1 MVLGLFALCYLPG
14 FVSVVVS
21 VKIGMGRIPVVLRDT
36 VVLLIV
42 VQSAL
47 NPIIYMVRSNE
58 FKRAFLKYFG
68 RASVVPQVETNN
80 TRTARSPPSRIELSV
95 VCHVQNDRGEPPL
108 LVPPILETPLA
119 RNLAGALLTTPS
131 LHLSLDC
138 CHDDRRPSFLSVP
151 TPDPSSPSR
160 EQIEHFFDNVSF
172 RF

>member
-14 FVSVVVS
+14 FVSAVVS
-21 VKIGMGRIPVVLRDT
+21 VKIGMSRIPVVLRDT
-36 VVLLIV
+36 VILLIV

-58 FKRAFLKYFG
+58 FKRAFLKFFG
-68 RASVVPQVETNN
+68 RTPVVPQVETNN
-80 TRTARSPPSRIELSV
+80 TLTARSPPSRIELSV

-138 CHDDRRPSFLSVP
+138 CHDDRRPSFLAVP
-151 TPDPSSPSR
+151 TPNPSSPSR
-160 EQIEHFFDNVSF
+160 AQIEHFFDNVSF

>member
-21 VKIGMGRIPVVLRDT
+21 VKIGMSRIPVVLRDT

-47 NPIIYMVRSNE
+47 NPNIYMVRSNE
-58 FKRAFLKYFG
+58 FKRAFLKFFG
-68 RASVVPQVETNN
+68 RAPVVPQVDTNN
-80 TRTARSPPSRIELSV
+80 TLTARSPPSRMELS
-95 VCHVQNDRGEPPL
+95 VCHVQNDRGGPSL
-108 LVPPILETPLA
+108 LVLPILETPLA
-119 RNLAGALLTTPS
+119 ANVAGALLTNPS

-138 CHDDRRPSFLSVP
+138 CHVDRRPSFLAVP
-151 TPDPSSPSR
+151 TPDPSSPTR

>member
-21 VKIGMGRIPVVLRDT
+21 VKIGVGRIPVVLRDT
-36 VVLLIV
+36 AVLLIV

-58 FKRAFLKYFG
+58 FKRAFLKFFG
-68 RASVVPQVETNN
+68 RTPVVPQVETNN
-80 TRTARSPPSRIELSV
+80 TLTARSPPSRIELSV

-151 TPDPSSPSR
+151 TPDPSSPPR
-160 EQIEHFFDNVSF
+160 KQIEHFFDNVSF

>member
-21 VKIGMGRIPVVLRDT
+21 VKIGMSRIPVVLRDT
-36 VVLLIV
+36 VILLIV

-58 FKRAFLKYFG
+58 FKRAFLKFFG
-68 RASVVPQVETNN
+68 RAPVVPRVETNN
-80 TRTARSPPSRIELSV
+80 TLTARSPPSRIELSV

-151 TPDPSSPSR
+151 TPDPSSPPR

>member
-21 VKIGMGRIPVVLRDT
+21 VKIGMSRIPVVLRDT
-36 VVLLIV
+36 VILLIV

-58 FKRAFLKYFG
+58 FKRAFLKFFG
-68 RASVVPQVETNN
+68 RTPVVPQVETNN
-80 TRTARSPPSRIELSV
+80 TLTARSPPSRIELSV

-131 LHLSLDC
+131 LHLSFDC

-151 TPDPSSPSR
+151 TPDPSSPPR
-160 EQIEHFFDNVSF
+160 KQIEHFFDNVSF

>member
-58 FKRAFLKYFG
+58 FKRAFLKFFG
-68 RASVVPQVETNN
+68 RAPVVPQVETNN
-80 TRTARSPPSRIELSV
+80 TLVRFPLS
-95 VCHVQNDRGEPPL
+95 
-108 LVPPILETPLA
+108 
-119 RNLAGALLTTPS
+119 
-131 LHLSLDC
+131 
-138 CHDDRRPSFLSVP
+138 
-151 TPDPSSPSR
+151 
-160 EQIEHFFDNVSF
+160 
-172 RF
+172 

>member
-58 FKRAFLKYFG
+58 FKRAFLKFFG
-68 RASVVPQVETNN
+68 RTPVVPQVETNN
-80 TRTARSPPSRIELSV
+80 NLTARSPPSRIELSV

-151 TPDPSSPSR
+151 APDPSSPPR

>member
-21 VKIGMGRIPVVLRDT
+21 VKIGMSRIPVVLRDT
-36 VVLLIV
+36 VILLIV

-47 NPIIYMVRSNE
+47 NPVIYMVRSNE
-58 FKRAFLKYFG
+58 FKRAFLKFFG
-68 RASVVPQVETNN
+68 RAPVVPQVDTNN
-80 TRTARSPPSRIELSV
+80 TLTARSLLSRMELS
-95 VCHVQNDRGEPPL
+95 VCHVQNDRGGPSISVL
-108 LVPPILETPLA
+108 PILETPLA
-119 RNLAGALLTTPS
+119 ANVAGALLTNPS

-138 CHDDRRPSFLSVP
+138 CHDDRRPSFLAVP
-151 TPDPSSPSR
+151 TPDPSSPPR

>member
-14 FVSVVVS
+14 FVSLVVS
-21 VKIGMGRIPVVLRDT
+21 VKIGMSRIPVVLRDT

-58 FKRAFLKYFG
+58 FKRAFLKFFG
-68 RASVVPQVETNN
+68 RAPVVPQVQTTN
-80 TRTARSPPSRIELSV
+80 TLTARSPPSRMELSV
-95 VCHVQNDRGEPPL
+95 VCHVQNDRGGPSISVL
-108 LVPPILETPLA
+108 PILETPLA
-119 RNLAGALLTTPS
+119 ANVAGALLTNPS

-138 CHDDRRPSFLSVP
+138 CHDDRRPSFLAVP

-160 EQIEHFFDNVSF
+160 EQIKHFFDNVSF
-172 RF
+172 RS

>member
-21 VKIGMGRIPVVLRDT
+21 VKIGMSRIPVVLRDT
-36 VVLLIV
+36 VILLIV

-58 FKRAFLKYFG
+58 FKRAFLKFFG
-68 RASVVPQVETNN
+68 RTPVVPQVETNN
-80 TRTARSPPSRIELSV
+80 TLTARSPPSRIELSV

-151 TPDPSSPSR
+151 TPDPSSPPR

>member
-21 VKIGMGRIPVVLRDT
+21 VKIGMSRIPVVLRDT

-47 NPIIYMVRSNE
+47 NPVIYMVRSNE
-58 FKRAFLKYFG
+58 FKRAFLKFFG
-68 RASVVPQVETNN
+68 RAPVVPQVDTYN
-80 TRTARSPPSRIELSV
+80 TTLTARSPPSRMELS
-95 VCHVQNDRGEPPL
+95 VCHVQNDHGGPSL
-108 LVPPILETPLA
+108 LVLPILETPLA
-119 RNLAGALLTTPS
+119 ANVAGALLTNPS

-138 CHDDRRPSFLSVP
+138 CHDDRRPSFLAVP
-151 TPDPSSPSR
+151 TPDPSSPPR
-160 EQIEHFFDNVSF
+160 EQIEHFFDNVNF